1 MSGNATSRSNPV
13 RIVSATLASL
23 QALLAVSLVT
33 DVVGLKVAGLLG
45 AMVAAAQLGMGEYVR
60 GQVTPWADV
69 VAKRAQDGTAVA
81 GPAAQAPTGAEV
93 LEPEAVDVALSP
105 DPVVADPVDT
115 GAAATAGLELEA
127 PGLVDPPAIDAPP
140 GADGIAIQ
148 VPAKKA
154 ARRRRT

>member
-1 MSGNATSRSNPV
+1 MSADATSRSNPV
-13 RIVSATLASL
+13 RVVSATLASL
-23 QALLAVSLVT
+23 QALLAVSLVG
-33 DVVGLKVAGLLG
+33 DVVGLKVAGLLS
-45 AMVAAAQLGMGEYVR
+45 AMVAAAQFGLGEYVR
-60 GQVTPWADV
+60 SQVTPWADV

-81 GPAAQAPTGAEV
+81 GPAAQVPTGAEV
-93 LEPEAVDVALSP
+93 LEPEAVEVALPP

-115 GAAATAGLELEA
+115 GAAAAAGDELETDPA
-127 PGLVDPPAIDAPP
+127 LDPPAIAAPP